1 MVLYWNDIYKFTLVG
16 LFGDLF
22 TQLFFGTGAW
32 LGILVLI
39 LGSLFSLKLY
49 KYSAIIFSAFF
60 ILLGLQ
66 YYQAFNTGLDDLL
79 WFWVFCWIMPI
90 FLILAML
97 KLKR

>member
-1 MVLYWNDIYKFTLVG
+1 MVLYWGDIYKFTLIG

-22 TQLFFGTGAW
+22 TQLFFGTGAY

-49 KYSAIIFSAFF
+49 KYSAIIFSVFF
-60 ILLGLQ
+60 VLLGLE
-66 YYQAFNTGLDDLL
+66 YYTLFNTGSDNYM
-79 WFWVFCWIMPI
+79 WFFVFCWIMPL